1 MISTLSE
8 QRHWNLGQLVVGVD
22 EAGRGALAGPVAAAA
37 VIFDPNR
44 IPVGLNDSKLLNP
57 IRRLELASEIKQVAL
72 SWSVAFIGNVRI
84 DTVNILQATFDAM
97 HTAIDDCTLNVS
109 IHKPLHCL
117 IDGNRF
123 REHSLAHT
131 AIVKGDT
138 SSASIA
144 AASILA
150 KTTRDAWMLEAD
162 TMYPVYGFVRPK
174 GYGTI
179 QHRSAIAM
187 YGSCDIHRHSFLK
200 NILLPQ
206 MDNRT

>member
-8 QRHWNLGQLVVGVD
+8 QTYWKLGQLVVGVD

-37 VIFDPNR
+37 VIFHPDR
-44 IPVGLNDSKLLNP
+44 IPVGLNDSKLLSP
-57 IRRLELASEIKQVAL
+57 IRRLELASEIKRVAL
-72 SWSVAFIGNVRI
+72 SWSVELIGNARI
-84 DTVNILQATFDAM
+84 DAVNILQATFDAM
-97 HTAIDDCTLNVS
+97 HAAIDDCTLNLL
-109 IHKPLHCL
+109 IDKPLHCL

-123 REHSLAHT
+123 REHRLAHST
-131 AIVKGDT
+131 IVKGDT

-150 KTTRDAWMLEAD
+150 KTTRDAWMIEAD
-162 TMYPVYGFVRPK
+162 TNYAMYGFARHK

-179 QHRSAIAM
+179 QHRNAIALH
-187 YGSCDIHRHSFLK
+187 GSCDIHRRSFLK

-206 MDNRT
+206 AESHT